1 MYKISVPIVCKS
13 WARSNPEDIL
23 KALKEL
29 NAERVFVTPEP
40 YQTNEEKRKKD
51 FAEIKKSVEF
61 FKSHGYEVGAWYW
74 AFWTGPDNDYA
85 HMTGVLGDVDEN
97 FSCPSDPEFRK
108 FAKEYIKK
116 VADLGVDMIMF
127 DDDFR
132 YGFLKNGMIGCV
144 CKHHIA
150 KMEEILGEKVTE
162 EIIAENLIKGEK
174 NKYRTAWLDTN
185 KYFLELFA
193 KDMRDALNESHPNT
207 RLGFCTCLTSWDF
220 DGSDPY
226 EIAKIMA
233 GDTRPFIRLSAAPY
247 WAGKRCWGVR
257 TQDVIELS
265 RMETSW
271 TNKGDIE
278 IFSEGD
284 VYPRPRWNIPANY
297 LEALDTALRADG
309 STEGMIKYA
318 VDYSSSV
325 NYERGYIENHLKNS
339 ALYKEIEKH
348 FGPKNALGVRVYEF
362 THKAYDMTINDAVS
376 GIYEASHT
384 LFSGAAKMLSSCGIP
399 TVYEGE
405 GLSSIAFGEN
415 ARHLDLNTIKNG
427 LIIDSEAARIL
438 TEKGIDVGIKSFG
451 ESVSVPDE
459 YFVLENEYANLVDE
473 PCGGK
478 SSEVRVTTL
487 DEKAEILSYFVK
499 EDKKVLT
506 FYGNEDKEKFPAS
519 YIYENKDGMKFFVL
533 LFDGNFVPD
542 SFLRQYTRRR
552 SLFYAIEKISGKKL
566 PVKIDSNPDM
576 YVMTKEKDGEL
587 TVGIWNF
594 SFDTAFSP
602 EVKLSE
608 KYSKISYINT
618 KGKFKKDKVILNDII
633 PFGFAGFT
641 VK

>member
-1 MYKISVPIVCKS
+1 MYKISVPVTCKA
-13 WARSNPEDIL
+13 WARNKPDDIL

-40 YQTNEEKRKKD
+40 YQTNTQKRKKD
-51 FAEIKKSVEF
+51 FAEIKRSVEF
-61 FKSHGYEVGAWYW
+61 FKSHGLEVGAWYW

-97 FSCPSDPEFRK
+97 FSCPSDPNFRA
-108 FAKEYIKK
+108 FAKEYIKE

-150 KMEEILGEKVTE
+150 KMEELLGEKVTD
-162 EIIAENLIKGEK
+162 EIIKEKLISGEK

-185 KYFLELFA
+185 KFFLELFA
-193 KDMRDALNESHPNT
+193 KDMRDALNETHPDT
-207 RLGFCTCLTSWDF
+207 RLGFCSCLTSWDF

-247 WAGKRCWGVR
+247 WAGKRSWGCR
-257 TQDVIELS
+257 MADVIELS
-265 RMETSW
+265 RMESKW
-271 TNKGDIE
+271 LNKGDIE

-297 LEALDTALRADG
+297 LEALDTALRADD

-318 VDYSSSV
+318 IDYSSSA

-339 ALYKEIEKH
+339 ELYKDIEKH
-348 FGPKNALGVRVYEF
+348 FASKDALGVRVYEF
-362 THKAYDMTINDAVS
+362 THKAYDMTVNDAVS
-376 GIYEASHT
+376 GMYEASHT
-384 LFSGAAKMLSSCGIP
+384 LFSGAAKMLSASSVP

-405 GLSSIAFGEN
+405 GLTAIAFGEN
-415 ARHLDLNTIKNG
+415 ARHIDLKAIKNG
-427 LIIDSEAARIL
+427 LIIDSEGARIL
-438 TEKGIDVGIKSFG
+438 MEKGIDVGIKSFEG
-451 ESVSVPDE
+451 TVFVPDE
-459 YFVLENEYANLVDE
+459 YFPGQNEYANLIDE

-478 SSEVRVTTL
+478 SSEVRIATI
-487 DEKAEILSYFVK
+487 DENAEILSFYVR
-499 EDKKVLT
+499 ED
-506 FYGNEDKEKFPAS
+506 GSKFPAS
-519 YIYENKDGMKFFVL
+519 YIYENKDGMKFLVF
-533 LFDGNFVPD
+533 LFDANFVPD

-552 SLFYAIEKISGKKL
+552 SLFYAIEKISGNIL
-566 PVKIDSNPDM
+566 PAKIDSNPDM
-576 YVMTKEKDGEL
+576 YVLTKEKDGEL

-602 EVKLSE
+602 EVILGKEYETIEFFSSSGDLSG
-608 KYSKISYINT
+608 N
-618 KGKFKKDKVILNDII
+618 KVTLSDIP
-633 PFGFAGFT
+633 PFGFSGFT
-641 VK
+641 IR